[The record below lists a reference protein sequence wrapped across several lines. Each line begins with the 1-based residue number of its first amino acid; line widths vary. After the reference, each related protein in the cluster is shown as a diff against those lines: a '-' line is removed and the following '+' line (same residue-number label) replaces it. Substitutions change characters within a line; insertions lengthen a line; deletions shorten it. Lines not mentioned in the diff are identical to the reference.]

1 MERTEPGLEARGNAS
16 LYSVLAYSRHTRES
30 SVPPPAQ
37 SRPVM
42 STPGKAMVSPW
53 SEFTVDV
60 DVKVRV
66 QLQ

>member
-37 SRPVM
+37 SRAVL
-42 STPGKAMVSPW
+42 STQGKAMVLPW
-53 SEFTVDV
+53 SVLNV